1 MSEWAPKRFWQN
13 ATVETEG
20 EGFAVR
26 LDGRPVKTPG
36 KAPLLMPTRAI
47 AENVAAEW
55 QAQDDRIDP
64 RTMPWTRSA
73 NSAID
78 KVAPERIG
86 VRDHL
91 ISYAGTDLLCYRA
104 ERPESL
110 VERQSKE
117 WDPILDWTEK
127 TFGVR
132 LLVTKGV
139 MPISQNEGSLVSL
152 YREMEAMTDYQ
163 ITGFYDLVTLSGSYA
178 IGLAAAHGFQTP
190 ETLWAASRIDE
201 VWQAEQWG
209 QDDEA
214 EEMARIKESAFL
226 HAASFYHAA

>member
-13 ATVETEG
+13 ATVEAEG

-36 KAPLLMPTRAI
+36 KAPLVMPTEEI
-47 AENVAAEW
+47 AQNVAAEW
-55 QAQDDRIDP
+55 QAQEKTIDP

-78 KVAPERIG
+78 KVAPQRDG
-86 VRDHL
+86 VREHL

-104 ERPESL
+104 EAPEGL
-110 VERQSKE
+110 VERQAE
-117 WDPILDWTEK
+117 LWDPILEWTEE
-127 TFGVR
+127 TFGAR
-132 LLVTKGV
+132 LLVTRGV
-139 MPISQNEGSLVSL
+139 MPISQSEGAISTL
-152 YREMEAMTDYQ
+152 YRAMEEMSDFQ

-178 IGLAAAHGFQTP
+178 MALAATHRLQDPAD
-190 ETLWAASRIDE
+190 LWDASRTDE

-209 QDDEA
+209 VDEEA
-214 EEMARIKESAFL
+214 EEAAGIKKAAFL